1 MPRQQQEEQEI
12 FMSGMLS
19 RGLIPFENIGDGNC
33 VFISLAQIVMG
44 DSAKFDF
51 MR

>member
-1 MPRQQQEEQEI
+1 
-12 FMSGMLS
+12 MSGMLS
-19 RGLIPFENIGDGNC
+19 RGLIPINNVGDGNC
-33 VFISLAQIVMG
+33 IFISLAQIVMK